1 MGDVKLTKADYI
13 VGTQTIDVLTV
24 LNKLKAENYGAIEL
38 SVSKL
43 DAILRKDNRIS
54 TPPDAEALKLTP
66 PRLVV
71 DYTDEDGIPH
81 HIDKTGSPPAATAL
95 PPQTAAKET
104 FDGDGEDTVAI
115 GKRSLFGKLIQ
126 TPMAILKDMGSFA
139 ARGSFL
145 FALGLFWAVVVI
157 WTYTQWSYIGIELTP
172 NKGAAWNPIY
182 YTNENYGFFSKY
194 VISLT
199 ALIVGG
205 LAALC
210 TFTKLDELIPKF
222 VGVTPVYGWLMRGLM
237 TISSGVAPIA
247 GFFLQLMI
255 WVTVV
260 RPIEGFKKNPTPNTF
275 TIPGMPDVA
284 KLGV

>member
-13 VGTQTIDVLTV
+13 VGTQTIDVLAV

-66 PRLVV
+66 PRLIV
-71 DYTDEDGIPH
+71 DYEDETGIPH
-81 HIDKTGSPPAATAL
+81 HIDKMGTPPAATTL

-104 FDGDGEDTVAI
+104 FDGDSGDPVAI
-115 GKRSLFGKLIQ
+115 GNRTMFGKFIQ
-126 TPMAILKDMGSFA
+126 TPMEILKDMGAFA
-139 ARGSFL
+139 ARGSFI
-145 FALGLFWAVVVI
+145 FALALFWAVVVI
-157 WTYTQWSYIGIELTP
+157 WTYTQWTYICIELTP
-172 NKGAAWNPIY
+172 NKGAAWNPAY
-182 YTNENYGFFSKY
+182 YTTENYGIFSKY
-194 VISLT
+194 IVGLT
-199 ALIVGG
+199 ALIMGG

-210 TFTKLDELIPKF
+210 SFGKLDEVIPKYI
-222 VGVTPVYGWLMRGLM
+222 GITPVYGWLMRGIM
-237 TISSGVAPIA
+237 TLASGFAPIA
-247 GFFLQLMI
+247 GFFLQLMV

-260 RPIEGFKKNPTPNTF
+260 RPIEGFKKNPTPNTL